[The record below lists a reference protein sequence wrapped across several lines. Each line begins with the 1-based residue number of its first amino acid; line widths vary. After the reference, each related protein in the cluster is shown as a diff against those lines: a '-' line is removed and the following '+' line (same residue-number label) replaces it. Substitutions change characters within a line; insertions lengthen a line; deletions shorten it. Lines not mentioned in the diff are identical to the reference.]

1 MNDREPE
8 AMREI
13 HKIREEMYEEMKN
26 MSTRERVQKIKEEAE
41 ACKKEFG
48 LKLPQRVLIRR

>member
-1 MNDREPE
+1 MSEKEPE

-13 HKIREEMYEEMKN
+13 HRIREEMYEEMKY
-26 MSTRERVQKIKEEAE
+26 MTPRERVNKIKEDAE

-48 LKLPQRVLIRR
+48 LKLPQKVIVKK